1 MHKFPSQPISIMRV
15 FVLFAI
21 LILNFG
27 MAFGR
32 DDSSKT
38 YRCTAKDSVSVQND
52 GTLTKG
58 FGEIHRKYFEG
69 IVIDILTGDITYPS
83 TGIRENRVVQKTGTD
98 ANDFVLIPS
107 STFRRKKTAANAV
120 TDFIRLDASKPQA
133 TFMAFS
139 LSDLVTGTC
148 AIVR

>member
-1 MHKFPSQPISIMRV
+1 MCKFSSQPISIMRA
-15 FVLFAI
+15 FVLLAM
-21 LILNFG
+21 LTLNLEV
-27 MAFGR
+27 AFGR
-32 DDSSKT
+32 DDTSKT
-38 YRCTAKDSVSVQND
+38 YRCTAKDSVSVQDN

-58 FGEIHRKYFEG
+58 IGEVHRKYFDG
-69 IVIDILTGDITYPS
+69 IVIDILTGDVTYPS
-83 TGIRENRVVQKTGTD
+83 TGIRENRVVQMTGAD
-98 ANDFVLIPS
+98 ANDYVLIPS

-148 AIVR
+148 EIAR